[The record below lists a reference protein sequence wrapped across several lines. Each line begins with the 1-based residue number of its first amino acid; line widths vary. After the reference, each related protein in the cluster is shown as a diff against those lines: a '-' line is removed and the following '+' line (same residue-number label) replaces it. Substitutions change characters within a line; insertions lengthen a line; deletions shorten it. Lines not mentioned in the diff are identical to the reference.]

1 MRRFV
6 HHESNIF
13 EKDEDSE
20 KFSASEEK
28 FEIFENVNFFE
39 NLIFFLNSKI
49 SKNLKNIFSSADC
62 YSELLSLRM
71 KSSISDVESFRMN
84 LFGRDFL
91 KVL

>member
-28 FEIFENVNFFE
+28 IEIFENVNFFE
-39 NLIFFLNSKI
+39 NLIFFENSKI
-49 SKNLKNIFSSADC
+49 SKKSQKHFFFS
-62 YSELLSLRM
+62 
-71 KSSISDVESFRMN
+71 
-84 LFGRDFL
+84 
-91 KVL
+91 